1 MRKGYLADER
11 PIHRIHFVA
20 STLAPAL
27 LLRQEARRRWA
38 EASKQFER
46 LRWAVESVDA
56 TDRIEEVYC
65 AEVPVHH
72 AFALE
77 DNILTGNCFGCGAHG
92 DAIGFVMRSDSLSFP
107 EAVERLAGEAGLEV
121 PRASPEEAAQHK
133 ARASLR
139 DAVEAA
145 CAWFETRLRAPEG
158 RGALDYL
165 RRRGLDDATIA
176 RFRLGY
182 APEST
187 DALKRAMAA
196 KNIDEQRLV
205 EAGLLKRPDDG
216 RAPFAFFRDRVMF
229 PITDRAGR
237 VVAFG
242 ARTLGANTSGGGQ
255 PKYLNSPDT
264 PLFDKGRTLYA
275 FSLARAVAADRNEIV
290 VCEGYM
296 DVIALHQAGFPTAVA
311 PLGTALT
318 EAQLDQLWKVV
329 PEPTLCFDGDA
340 AGQRAASRAA
350 ARALPHVGPGRSV
363 RFATLTAGKDP
374 DELIRA
380 KGPQAMREVLDQA
393 RPLIDFIWTELSCG
407 RPPDTPERWSA
418 LQHTLEQRAAQI
430 EHRETRLL
438 YRDQLLSRYRRWL
451 RETDRAAWAKLRGAA
466 PGWRGRGPG
475 PWNAPGSGVA
485 EHLRSQSGETA
496 RLAPHDPV
504 LAGWR
509 IILAA
514 LINFP
519 SLSDDLGERLVALEP
534 PNEALDKLLRE
545 IHIARSSELDSNG
558 LQRHLCDNGFS
569 DLLAEILSDEV
580 YRSARPVGPQGSLEA
595 AQQYC
600 VAILRG
606 LEDRCVS
613 EELRSLQAKALAA
626 PTLEAVQLAVN
637 AGKLRIEAREH
648 AAAIEDE
655 EPAGTAPQG
664 P

>member
-1 MRKGYLADER
+1 MAFSPDFLDELRSRISLSGLIGRRVRLVKRGREHSGLCPFHNEKSPSFTVSDDKGFF
-11 PIHRIHFVA
+11 H
-20 STLAPAL
+20 
-27 LLRQEARRRWA
+27 
-38 EASKQFER
+38 
-46 LRWAVESVDA
+46 
-56 TDRIEEVYC
+56 
-65 AEVPVHH
+65 
-72 AFALE
+72 
-77 DNILTGNCFGCGAHG
+77 CFGCGAHG
-92 DAIGFVMRSDSLSFP
+92 DAIGFVMRADSLSFP

-158 RGALDYL
+158 RAALDYL

-187 DALKRAMAA
+187 EALKRAMAA
-196 KNIDEQRLV
+196 KSIDEKHLV
-205 EAGLLKRPDDG
+205 ESGLLKRPDDG

-229 PITDRAGR
+229 PIADRAGR
-237 VVAFG
+237 VIAFG
-242 ARTLGANTSGGGQ
+242 ARTLGDGQ

-275 FSLARAVAADRNEIV
+275 FSLARAAAAANDRGGRGEII

-296 DVIALHQAGFPTAVA
+296 DVIALHQAGFATAVA

-329 PEPTLCFDGDA
+329 PEPILCFDGDA
-340 AGQRAASRAA
+340 AGQRAAARAA
-350 ARALPHVGPGRSV
+350 GRALPLVGPGRSV
-363 RFATLTAGKDP
+363 RFATLVAGKDP

-393 RPLIDFIWTELSCG
+393 QPLIDFIWAELSGG

-466 PGWRGRGPG
+466 PGWRGKGPG
-475 PWNAPGSGVA
+475 PRNAPGSGVA
-485 EHLRSQSGETA
+485 EHLRSPSGETA
-496 RLAPHDPV
+496 RRSPLDPV
-504 LAGWR
+504 REAWR
-509 IILAA
+509 IVLAA
-514 LINFP
+514 LVNFP
-519 SLSDDLGERLVALEP
+519 PLVDELGERLAALEP
-534 PNEALDKLLRE
+534 PNESLDKLLRE
-545 IHIARSSELDSNG
+545 IHIARSSELDSNL
-558 LQRHLCDNGFS
+558 LQRHLCESGFS
-569 DLLAEILSDEV
+569 DLLAEILTDDV
-580 YRSARPVGPQGSLEA
+580 YSGARAVMPNGSIDDAKTVCARILDGLEA
-595 AQQYC
+595 KGVGQDVQDF
-600 VAILRG
+600 L
-606 LEDRCVS
+606 
-613 EELRSLQAKALAA
+613 AKAEAQ
-626 PTLEAVQLAVN
+626 PTAEAVQLVVN
-637 AGKLRIEAREH
+637 ARKLQIEAMAR

-655 EPAGTAPQG
+655 ELSGPALQG